1 MKHTVLVNY
10 VLYQTGWFACIL
22 GGAWHFPLTGLAI
35 ALGAIAAHLWLTR
48 ERAIEVRLIAIA
60 TAAGLLIE
68 IFHLRTGTY
77 RMTSGTIVEN
87 FPPPWMLALW
97 AQFATTFRYSLRGII
112 SRPALAGLFGVLGA
126 PLAFLA
132 GDRLGAL
139 TLLPPETAGL
149 ERLAI
154 SWGVAMYAFALIVR
168 RVPSEAGSPVYR

>member
-112 SRPALAGLFGVLGA
+112 SRPALAGVVSHCCRRRPPA
-126 PLAFLA
+126 SNVSRSA
-132 GDRLGAL
+132 GAL
-139 TLLPPETAGL
+139 RCMHSPSLSVECRPRPGVRCTA
-149 ERLAI
+149 
-154 SWGVAMYAFALIVR
+154 R
-168 RVPSEAGSPVYR
+168 RAYRQYPSM